1 MEPMMPGSFKSG
13 NNQSLGPT
21 EAQAVSDGEAQSKPN
36 SSLSNNTKLSLTRLD
51 VPEVINQ
58 RKDFVSPQAK
68 GDNNFDL
75 DNANK
80 LQASA

>member
-1 MEPMMPGSFKSG
+1 M
-13 NNQSLGPT
+13 
-21 EAQAVSDGEAQSKPN
+21 SKPN

>member
-1 MEPMMPGSFKSG
+1 M
-13 NNQSLGPT
+13 
-21 EAQAVSDGEAQSKPN
+21 SKPN

-58 RKDFVSPQAK
+58 RKDYVSPQAK
-68 GDNNFDL
+68 GDHNFDL
-75 DNANK
+75 DNTNK

>member
-1 MEPMMPGSFKSG
+1 MMPRSFRSA
-13 NNQSLGPT
+13 NNPSLEPT

-51 VPEVINQ
+51 VPEVINH

-68 GDNNFDL
+68 GDHNFDL
-75 DNANK
+75 DNTTK